1 MVQGSDDIPLIMETK
16 RVYADRLFRSP
27 PPLSCSSS
35 LSLSLS
41 HTHTH
46 THTHSLPLTD
56 SFTLSLSSPTHS
68 HMQQNLKEY
77 DRDILNELWKIRS
90 GIQEIHKAHKQSEEA
105 EKKYLD
111 DSIPDRSP
119 SPEEVPSEDR
129 EMYRLPQHRYVLT
142 KKPSPEPS
150 PSPAQSHTPIEST
163 PPPSEQPMLPS
174 HRCNTLDL
182 MRTAPSH
189 LMPSD
194 DQLLEEFF
202 GHDQVDK
209 LNLFKKSLE
218 DEKTKKE
225 EEEKEY
231 EAFLRK
237 NAQKKLQIPVNPNR
251 RSARY
256 SCDVASEMEQLRARL
271 HETAFKE
278 LEEFDKKFSPKLT
291 RPGINPASGES
302 SHSHQGSLDSSY
314 PPQLSVGSS
323 PQLLQVRHRRD
334 YSLPVYMDPSS
345 TSSPQSGS
353 SNSSPFTSR
362 SATQLLRNQGGEEGG
377 GEVNDRSPTP
387 PFQYGHIR
395 QLSAGSTSSGSGTFS
410 PPPNAVV
417 TLPTTKQ
424 QPSPSFT
431 GGGGGLALSY
441 NMPRYGGS
449 GGALNRYQ
457 NYDQASKLS
466 GSSAPTG
473 RAPNPNNPQFHSLK
487 QSRTQ
492 QPQHPVLTRTG
503 SSGITGAGGGGG
515 GVVGGGASGM
525 VTMGTNLSFTRNSSG
540 GGVSKGGMG
549 GAGGGG
555 SGLVTIGT
563 NLSLKRNSTT
573 NTSNS
578 NNTSSSLN
586 RIRNAVPLNSQQVLP
601 NPASNGVVVRRPE
614 ATTST
619 QPHYSTSVIKK
630 RRSNPSPDGSGSRR
644 SSGENFQASE
654 VSGNQ
659 HHQSR
664 NGYPGTQMLSA
675 NMNHNNLG
683 SSGSDV
689 SILLPEQKSVP
700 KPAQQGRLMASYE
713 RLSAS
718 PKMARKPLVQK
729 GSSGVVAS
737 SAVANS
743 SQNSTTL
750 QQQSS
755 VLRKSEPN
763 LLDRNSSSV
772 YPENI
777 QPYMSTGDVKTQMK
791 YYKYTPYTNGGKMGG
806 QVDTSSNTPESTW
819 C

>member
-1 MVQGSDDIPLIMETK
+1 
-16 RVYADRLFRSP
+16 
-27 PPLSCSSS
+27 
-35 LSLSLS
+35 
-41 HTHTH
+41 
-46 THTHSLPLTD
+46 
-56 SFTLSLSSPTHS
+56 
-68 HMQQNLKEY
+68 MQQNLKDY

-90 GIQEIHKAHKQSEEA
+90 GIQEIQQAHKQSEEA

-129 EMYRLPQHRYVLT
+129 EVYRLPQRRYVPT
-142 KKPSPEPS
+142 KKSSPEAS
-150 PSPAQSHTPIEST
+150 PSPAQSHTPIETT
-163 PPPSEQPMLPS
+163 PPPSDTSMLPS
-174 HRCNTLDL
+174 QRCNTLDL

-194 DQLLEEFF
+194 DQLLKEFF
-202 GHDQVDK
+202 GHDQIDK
-209 LNLFKKSLE
+209 LNSFKKSLE
-218 DEKTKKE
+218 DEKSKKE

-237 NAQKKLQIPVNPNR
+237 NVKQKLQIPVNPNR

-291 RPGINPASGES
+291 HPGINPASGES
-302 SHSHQGSLDSSY
+302 SHSRQGSLDSSY

-323 PQLLQVRHRRD
+323 PQLLQVQHRRD

-345 TSSPQSGS
+345 TGSPQSGS

-362 SATQLLRNQGGEEGG
+362 SATQLQGGGR
-377 GEVNDRSPTP
+377 GEVDDRSPTP

-395 QLSAGSTSSGSGTFS
+395 QLSAGSASSGSGTFS
-410 PPPNAVV
+410 PPPNTVV
-417 TLPTTKQ
+417 TSPTTKQ

-431 GGGGGLALSY
+431 GGGGGGLALSY

-466 GSSAPTG
+466 GSPTG

-492 QPQHPVLTRTG
+492 QPQQPVLMRTG
-503 SSGITGAGGGGG
+503 SSGITGAGGGG
-515 GVVGGGASGM
+515 VGGGGTSGL
-525 VTMGTNLSFTRNSSG
+525 VTIGTNRSLTRNSSG
-540 GGVSKGGMG
+540 GAVNRGGVGGANGGNLSGGGVG

-555 SGLVTIGT
+555 SGLVTFGT

-614 ATTST
+614 ATTSA
-619 QPHYSTSVIKK
+619 QPHYSTAVIKK
-630 RRSNPSPDGSGSRR
+630 RKSNPSPDRSGNRR
-644 SSGENFQASE
+644 SSGEDFQTSE
-654 VSGNQ
+654 LLDGH

-664 NGYPGTQMLSA
+664 NGYPGSGGAQMLSA
-675 NMNHNNLG
+675 NMNYNNLG

-689 SILLPEQKSVP
+689 SVLLPEQRSVP
-700 KPAQQGRLMASYE
+700 KTSQQGRLMAPYE
-713 RLSAS
+713 RLPSS
-718 PKMARKPLVQK
+718 PKMSRKPLIQK
-729 GSSGVVAS
+729 GSSGIAVS
-737 SAVANS
+737 SAVANN
-743 SQNSTTL
+743 SQNLTML
-750 QQQSS
+750 QQQSP

-777 QPYMSTGDVKTQMK
+777 QPYMSTDDVKAQAK
-791 YYKYTPYTNGGKMGG
+791 YYKYTPYTKNGGKAGG
-806 QVDTSSNTPESTW
+806 RVDTSSNTPESTW